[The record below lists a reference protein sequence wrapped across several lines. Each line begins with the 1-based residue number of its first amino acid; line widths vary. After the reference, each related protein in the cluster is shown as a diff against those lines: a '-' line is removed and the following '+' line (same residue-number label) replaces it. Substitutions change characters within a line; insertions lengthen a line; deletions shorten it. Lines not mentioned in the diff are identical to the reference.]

1 MTIESFLACNQCGKT
16 AAGKETRGWRH
27 LDVMAYLY
35 RKHARRQWFRNH
47 PTEAGVSKDFCSV
60 DCMTT
65 FLTAYVELSNKVA
78 KLLKAQKKQGKR
90 KGCS

>member
-16 AAGKETRGWRH
+16 AAGKETRGWIH

-65 FLTAYVELSNKVA
+65 FLTAYVENGPIA
-78 KLLKAQKKQGKR
+78 RETFKLRGKQKIKAER
-90 KGCS
+90 L